1 MLSVSSSMFSWLTI
15 YTFLFSSLKELKK
28 MYSIFTHLQAIIGY
42 FQRAP
47 LHANDNF
54 LVVAG
59 KPTVTMKTTMDQTHI
74 LTVLWSDY
82 STWENV
88 KTIVYG
94 ILPK

>member
-1 MLSVSSSMFSWLTI
+1 MLVDNI
-15 YTFLFSSLKELKK
+15 YIFVIIIEIVKT

-47 LHANDNF
+47 LHANDNI

-74 LTVLWSDY
+74 LTVLGSDY

-94 ILPK
+94 ILTK